1 MFRIAVT
8 IYAALGFLACSSAT
22 SPHKVTVTLSGAPYG
37 LAVSPSGVVY
47 VTLASTGMI
56 ARADLPA
63 TSFSPVAVVGSVP
76 TAVTFNASG
85 TRAYVTNQFSRTVS
99 VLDPA
104 SNTILHVIPVT
115 GDPFGVRV
123 APGDSVLWVTT
134 NADSVYAL
142 RLSTDSVVAVFPTG
156 SASNGV
162 VLADTFAYVS
172 TLSSGTV
179 IEINTRSY
187 TVSRVFNVGGTPQE
201 LVLSPDG
208 AVLYIANESGAVQF
222 WDLATGTSAGLVV
235 LPGGGG
241 FGLARNP
248 ANGRLYVSTSYFGRA
263 VHEIDPVTRAIVR
276 TIATDGSPRRIAF
289 DATGSLALVTN
300 ESGWIDV
307 IR

>member
-8 IYAALGFLACSSAT
+8 VYAALGFLACSSAT

-37 LAVSPSGVVY
+37 LAVSPSGVVS
-47 VTLASTGMI
+47 VTLARTGMI

-104 SNTILHVIPVT
+104 SNTVLHVIPVT

-142 RLSTDSVVAVFPTG
+142 RLGTDSVVAVFPTG

-162 VLADTFAYVS
+162 VLA
-172 TLSSGTV
+172 
-179 IEINTRSY
+179 
-187 TVSRVFNVGGTPQE
+187 SRAIRPM
-201 LVLSPDG
+201 
-208 AVLYIANESGAVQF
+208 AVCTCPRV
-222 WDLATGTSAGLVV
+222 TSAGRCTRSIRSRGRSYGPSRRTAHRVA
-235 LPGGGG
+235 LP
-241 FGLARNP
+241 
-248 ANGRLYVSTSYFGRA
+248 STPR
-263 VHEIDPVTRAIVR
+263 DPSR
-276 TIATDGSPRRIAF
+276 S
-289 DATGSLALVTN
+289 
-300 ESGWIDV
+300 
-307 IR
+307 